1 MGTTLDAAPRAP
13 EPQLIPVMLSRSETS
28 LTMSWCDFQ
37 QLTEILRFAHDIVR
51 WISKCRAKLRVCS
64 NSRRY
69 VASEM
74 FRLCR
79 LLFLVGV
86 AGSFLA
92 SDELKAATAP
102 EPGDLRGVGKVT
114 FPIACTPDVQSDFV
128 RGVALLHSFFY
139 EEARRV
145 FTSVAERDS
154 KCAMAQWG
162 IAMTWW
168 HPIWTPPNP
177 DEMRAGKAAI
187 EKAMSMNA
195 GSDHERGFI
204 TALNTYYN
212 TADNSSAAPVGQSC
226 HGPVGPRDRVVAYE
240 KAMRQLRDKYPDD
253 FEVQTFYAFAVLG
266 VGYATPNDTT
276 LSKQLEA
283 AGTLERLWKQN
294 PNHPGVVHY
303 LIHSYDYPQFAQ
315 RGLTAAKTYNSIA
328 PWVPHALH
336 MPSHIFTRLGMWDE
350 SIAANRA
357 SAEASRAYSAMRHR
371 DATEAEELHA
381 LDYMA
386 YSYLQEAQDAE
397 AKKIVDLAA
406 KVRKTNPELEFSA
419 AYALA
424 AIPTRYA
431 FERNDWAA
439 AATLSIPNVPHW
451 SWFPF
456 MEALIEYGHALGR
469 AHTSDVEGARKAI
482 ARMQE
487 LRDATKDPK
496 FDYFKSHLDLQ
507 MQAATAWVAAAEGK
521 NNDAIDILR
530 RAAGSE
536 EIMGKQPGSPGA
548 FVPIR
553 EQLGTLLL
561 EVEQPREAQRQF
573 EAALKIYPGRFR
585 GLYGAAKAAEQAGD
599 NENASRYYTKL
610 AAQTTRAGNSRDEL
624 NHIREFLSAQ
634 PKAPDSKDIAT
645 AHE

>member
-1 MGTTLDAAPRAP
+1 MLP
-13 EPQLIPVMLSRSETS
+13 LSR
-28 LTMSWCDFQ
+28 
-37 QLTEILRFAHDIVR
+37 ILLLIGLVANLPVR
-51 WISKCRAKLRVCS
+51 DGKCA
-64 NSRRY
+64 
-69 VASEM
+69 AS
-74 FRLCR
+74 
-79 LLFLVGV
+79 
-86 AGSFLA
+86 
-92 SDELKAATAP
+92 P

-114 FPIACTPDVQSDFV
+114 FPITCAPDVQSDFA

-145 FTSVAERDS
+145 FTSVAERDP

-168 HPIWTPPNP
+168 HPIWTPPTP
-177 DEMRAGKAAI
+177 DEMGAGKAAI
-187 EKAMSMNA
+187 EKAMSLNA
-195 GSDHERGFI
+195 GSDRERGFI

-212 TADNSSAAPVGQSC
+212 TADSLSAAPVGQSC
-226 HGPVGPRDRVVAYE
+226 HGPVGPRDRVIAYE
-240 KAMRQLRDKYPDD
+240 KAMRQLRDKHPDD
-253 FEVQTFYAFAVLG
+253 FEVQTFYAFAVLAT
-266 VGYATPNDTT
+266 GYATPNDTS

-283 AGTLERLWKQN
+283 AGILEKLWKQN
-294 PNHPGVVHY
+294 ANHPGVVHY

-315 RGLTAAKTYNSIA
+315 RGLTAAQTYNSIA

-397 AKKIVDLAA
+397 AKKIVDIAA
-406 KVRKTNPELEFSA
+406 KVKKTNPELEFSA

-439 AATLSIPNVPHW
+439 AANLSIPNLPHW
-451 SWFPF
+451 SSFPF

-469 AHTSDVEGARKAI
+469 AHIGDLDGARKAI
-482 ARMQE
+482 ARMQQ
-487 LRDATKDPK
+487 LRDATKEPK

-507 MQAATAWVAAAEGK
+507 MQAALAWVAAAEGK
-521 NNDAIDILR
+521 KNDAIDMLR
-530 RAAGSE
+530 RAADSE
-536 EIMGKQPGSPGA
+536 DILGKHPVSPGA

-553 EQLGTLLL
+553 EQLGALLL
-561 EVEQPREAQRQF
+561 EMGQPTEAQREF

-585 GLYGAAKAAEQAGD
+585 GLFGAAQAAEQAGD
-599 NENASRYYTKL
+599 NENASRYYKKL
-610 AAQTTRAGNSRDEL
+610 AAQTSKAGGSRDEL
-624 NHIREFLSAQ
+624 NHVREFLSAQ
-634 PKAPDSKDIAT
+634 TKAADSKGVAS
-645 AHE
+645 ARE

>member
-1 MGTTLDAAPRAP
+1 MLRSGWPGTVCFIALVSTLF
-13 EPQLIPVMLSRSETS
+13 V
-28 LTMSWCDFQ
+28 
-37 QLTEILRFAHDIVR
+37 LRNTD
-51 WISKCRAKLRVCS
+51 S
-64 NSRRY
+64 
-69 VASEM
+69 
-74 FRLCR
+74 
-79 LLFLVGV
+79 
-86 AGSFLA
+86 
-92 SDELKAATAP
+92 ATAP

-114 FPIACTPDVQSDFV
+114 FPITCAPDVQSDFA

-145 FTSVAERDS
+145 FTSVAERDP

-177 DEMRAGKAAI
+177 DEMRGGKAAI
-187 EKAMSMNA
+187 QKATAISA
-195 GSDHERGFI
+195 GTDREREFI
-204 TALNTYYN
+204 TALNVYYN
-212 TADNSSAAPVGQSC
+212 TPDGSTAAAVGQSC
-226 HGPVGPRDRVVAYE
+226 HGPVGPRDRVIAYE

-253 FEVQTFYAFAVLG
+253 FEVQPFYAFAVLAT
-266 VGYATPNDTT
+266 GYATPNDTS
-276 LSKQLEA
+276 LSKQVEA
-283 AGTLERLWKQN
+283 AGILEKLWKQN
-294 PNHPGVVHY
+294 ANHPGVVHY

-315 RGLTAAKTYNSIA
+315 RGLTAAQTYNSIA

-386 YSYLQEAQDAE
+386 YSYLQEARDTE
-397 AKKIVDLAA
+397 AKKIVDIAA
-406 KVRKTNPELEFSA
+406 KVRKTNPEMEFSA

-431 FERNDWAA
+431 FERNDWAT
-439 AATLSIPNVPHW
+439 AATLTVPNLPHW
-451 SWFPF
+451 SSFPF

-469 AHTSDVEGARKAI
+469 AHTGDLDGARKAI
-482 ARMQE
+482 ARMQQ

-496 FDYFKSHLDLQ
+496 FDYFKNHLDLQ
-507 MQAATAWVAAAEGK
+507 MQAASAWVAAAEGK
-521 NNDAIDILR
+521 KNEAVDMLRGAADAEDIL
-530 RAAGSE
+530 
-536 EIMGKQPGSPGA
+536 GKHPVSPGA

-553 EQLGTLLL
+553 EQLGSLLL
-561 EVEQPREAQRQF
+561 EVGQSKEAQQEF

-585 GLYGAAKAAEQAGD
+585 GLYGAARAAEQNGD
-599 NENASRYYTKL
+599 KENAHRYYAKL
-610 AAQTTRAGNSRDEL
+610 AAQSAKASGSRDEL
-624 NHIREFLSAQ
+624 NHVREFLTSEAKATGPNNVSAR
-634 PKAPDSKDIAT
+634 
-645 AHE
+645 E

>member
-1 MGTTLDAAPRAP
+1 
-13 EPQLIPVMLSRSETS
+13 
-28 LTMSWCDFQ
+28 
-37 QLTEILRFAHDIVR
+37 
-51 WISKCRAKLRVCS
+51 
-64 NSRRY
+64 
-69 VASEM
+69 
-74 FRLCR
+74 
-79 LLFLVGV
+79 
-86 AGSFLA
+86 
-92 SDELKAATAP
+92 
-102 EPGDLRGVGKVT
+102 
-114 FPIACTPDVQSDFV
+114 
-128 RGVALLHSFFY
+128 VALLHSFFY

-145 FTSVAERDS
+145 FTSVAERDP

-168 HPIWTPPNP
+168 HPIWTPPTP

-187 EKAMSMNA
+187 EKAMSLKA
-195 GSDHERGFI
+195 DSDRERGFI

-212 TADNSSAAPVGQSC
+212 TADSSSVAPVGQSC
-226 HGPVGPRDRVVAYE
+226 HGPVGPRDRVIAYE

-253 FEVQTFYAFAVLG
+253 FEVQTFYAFAVLST
-266 VGYATPNDTT
+266 GYATPNDTS

-283 AGTLERLWKQN
+283 AGILEKLWKQN
-294 PNHPGVVHY
+294 ANHPGVVHY
-303 LIHSYDYPQFAQ
+303 LIHAYDYPQLAQ
-315 RGLTAAKTYNSIA
+315 RGLTAAQTYDDIA

-357 SAEASRAYSAMRHR
+357 SAEASRAYAAMRHR
-371 DATEAEELHA
+371 DASEAEELHA

-386 YSYLQEAQDAE
+386 YSYLQEAQDTE
-397 AKKIVDLAA
+397 ARKIVDLVA

-451 SWFPF
+451 SSFPF

-469 AHTSDVEGARKAI
+469 AHTGDLDGARKAI
-482 ARMQE
+482 ARMQQ

-507 MQAATAWVAAAEGK
+507 MQAALAWVEAAEGK
-521 NNDAIDILR
+521 KNEAIDILR
-530 RAAGSE
+530 RAADSE
-536 EIMGKQPGSPGA
+536 DRLGKHPVSPGA
-548 FVPIR
+548 FVPVR

-561 EVEQPREAQRQF
+561 ETGQPAEAQREF
-573 EAALKIYPGRFR
+573 EAALKIYPGRYR
-585 GLYGAAKAAEQAGD
+585 GLYGAAQAAEQAGD
-599 NENASRYYTKL
+599 NEDANRYYTKL
-610 AAQTTRAGNSRDEL
+610 AAQTSKARGSRTEL
-624 NHIREFLSAQ
+624 NHVREFLSAQ
-634 PKAPDSKDIAT
+634 AKAADSNGA
-645 AHE
+645 AARE

>member
-1 MGTTLDAAPRAP
+1 M
-13 EPQLIPVMLSRSETS
+13 
-28 LTMSWCDFQ
+28 
-37 QLTEILRFAHDIVR
+37 VR
-51 WISKCRAKLRVCS
+51 WRSLRLVFI
-64 NSRRY
+64 
-69 VASEM
+69 VGLAS
-74 FRLCR
+74 
-79 LLFLVGV
+79 
-86 AGSFLA
+86 SFLA
-92 SDELKAATAP
+92 LNHVESATAP

-114 FPIACTPDVQSDFV
+114 FPITCAPDVQSDFA

-145 FTSVAERDS
+145 FTSVAERDPE
-154 KCAMAQWG
+154 CAMAQWG

-168 HPIWTPPNP
+168 HPIWTPPTP

-195 GSDHERGFI
+195 GSDRERGFI

-212 TADNSSAAPVGQSC
+212 TADSSSAVPVGQSC

-283 AGTLERLWKQN
+283 AGILEKLWKQN
-294 PNHPGVVHY
+294 ANHPGVVHY

-315 RGLTAAKTYNSIA
+315 RGLTAAQTYNSIA

-357 SAEASRAYSAMRHR
+357 SAEASRAYAAMRHR
-371 DATEAEELHA
+371 DAAEAEELHA

-397 AKKIVDLAA
+397 AKKIVDIAA
-406 KVRKTNPELEFSA
+406 KVKKTNPELEFSA

-439 AATLSIPNVPHW
+439 AANLSIPNLPHW
-451 SWFPF
+451 SSFPF

-469 AHTSDVEGARKAI
+469 AHTGDVEGARKAI
-482 ARMQE
+482 ARMQQ
-487 LRDATKDPK
+487 LRDATKEPK

-507 MQAATAWVAAAEGK
+507 MQAASAWVAAAEGK
-521 NNDAIDILR
+521 KNDAIDMLR
-530 RAAGSE
+530 RAADSE
-536 EIMGKQPGSPGA
+536 DILGKHPVSPGA

-561 EVEQPREAQRQF
+561 EIGQPTEAQREF

-585 GLYGAAKAAEQAGD
+585 GLYGAAQAAELAGD
-599 NENASRYYTKL
+599 NEDASRYYTKL
-610 AAQTTRAGNSRDEL
+610 AAQTSKAGGSRDEL
-624 NHIREFLSAQ
+624 NHVREFLSAQ
-634 PKAPDSKDIAT
+634 AKAAHSKGVAS
-645 AHE
+645 ARE